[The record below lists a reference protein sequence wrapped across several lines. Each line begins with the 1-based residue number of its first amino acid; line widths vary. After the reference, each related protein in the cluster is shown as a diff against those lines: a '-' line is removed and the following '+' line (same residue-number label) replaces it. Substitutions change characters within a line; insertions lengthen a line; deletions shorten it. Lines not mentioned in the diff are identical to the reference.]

1 MTFFNKDGDLMSPSL
16 FNMKLALNLPINTVS
31 FGQVSILLL
40 RTLFEREKN
49 GSEKHDIYLF
59 PIGQINLNGQQVDQA
74 FHEWLKEK
82 LINGLDNYSRD
93 IPIFKLW
100 HLNGS
105 LESFSKNQS
114 LLTFYELDQPTKV
127 EINVA
132 KNNNTYFSS
141 KYSCEIFKLYGI
153 DAKYIPLGFDSFNFY
168 QKNKKYFS
176 DERITFNLCG
186 KFEKRKHHAK
196 VIKTWIKKY
205 GNNPKYSLQCAIFNP
220 FLNEEQ
226 NQQVLMNVLEGNK
239 PFNVNFFPMMNEN
252 NVYNDFLN
260 SGDIIIGMSGG
271 EGFGLPEFQSVAI
284 GKHAVLMNAHAYKD
298 WATDEMVSWVN
309 PCGKIPAYDGMF
321 FSQGQP
327 YNQGNIFDFNEEEFI
342 NACEISIL
350 KASKNKVNEKGFGL
364 QKSFSKEKFLDEV
377 IKSVN

>member
-1 MTFFNKDGDLMSPSL
+1 
-16 FNMKLALNLPINTVS
+16 MKLALNLPLNQVS
-31 FGQVSILLL
+31 FGQVSTLLL
-40 RTLFEREKN
+40 RTIYEREKSS
-49 GSEKHDIYLF
+49 SEKNDIYLF
-59 PIGQINLNGQQVDQA
+59 PIGQVNLSSQKIDQDFQEWIKNKILNGL
-74 FHEWLKEK
+74 E
-82 LINGLDNYSRD
+82 NYNRD

-132 KNNNTYFSS
+132 KNNCIYFSS
-141 KYSCEIFKLYGI
+141 KYSCEIFKTYGVN
-153 DAKYIPLGFDSFNFY
+153 AKYMPLGFDSFNFS
-168 QKNKKYFS
+168 QKTKKYFNDS
-176 DERITFNLCG
+176 RITFNLCG

-196 VIKTWIKKY
+196 IIKSWIRKY
-205 GNNPKYSLQCAIFNP
+205 GNNPKYSLQCAVFNP

-252 NVYNDFLN
+252 NVYNDYLN
-260 SGDIIIGMSGG
+260 SADIIIGMSGG

-298 WATDEMVSWVN
+298 WATDDMVTWVN
-309 PCGKIPAYDGMF
+309 PSNKIPVYDGMF
-321 FSQGQP
+321 FQQNQP
-327 YNQGNIFDFNEEEFI
+327 YNQGNIFDFNEDDFLS
-342 NACEISIL
+342 ACEISV
-350 KASKNKVNEKGFGL
+350 SKVEKNRVNEKGLSL
-364 QKSFSKEKFLDEV
+364 QESFSKEKFVDCV
-377 IKSVN
+377 IDSVKNNL